1 MADIV
6 WTIKPE
12 NDQFDKVIMRMR
24 GFAFELLGAKQIDFE
39 FDADDDV
46 SKINLSMEAR
56 KNLYLIFKEATNNM
70 VKYSEASRAKFTLTG
85 EKDKLRMVIS
95 DNGKGFDTTKESLGN
110 GLTNMQKRATEM
122 RAQLLIDSVPGMGTI
137 IKLELAI

>member
-12 NDQFDKVIMRMR
+12 NDQFEKVIMRMR

-39 FDADDDV
+39 FEADDTI
-46 SKINLSMEAR
+46 SKINLSMESR

-70 VKYSEASRAKFTLTG
+70 VKYSEANRARFLLKG
-85 EKDKLRMVIS
+85 EKDKLMMLIS
-95 DNGKGFDTTKESLGN
+95 DNGKG
-110 GLTNMQKRATEM
+110 LTQKRNIVEM
-122 RAQLLIDSVPGMGTI
+122 VSRT
-137 IKLELAI
+137 